1 MGPFAQPATARTDA
15 PAAGAGD
22 GSAAHRRGTSLGA
35 MHALVRSATL
45 AGVDAI
51 AVSVEASIAGGLPGV
66 HVVGLPDAAVREA
79 RERVRAALR
88 AVRLTLPASRV
99 VVNLAP
105 ADVRKEGPAF
115 DLPIAL
121 ALLAAQGRVPQTHLT
136 SATVVGELGL
146 DGRVRPVRGMLALA
160 LAARAAG
167 SASLVLPA
175 EQAYE
180 VSAVDGLRTVPVAS
194 LCEAIAWAR
203 AGTLPAASD
212 ACVAEA
218 GGSGTRDPRGAT
230 ALAERHGLDLS
241 DVRGQRVEKR
251 VLEVSAAGRHHLLL
265 IGPPGSGK
273 TMLARRLVGLL
284 PPLAVADAVAVA
296 RLHSLAGTPR
306 SPLERAPP
314 LREPHHTV
322 SLPGL
327 VGTPAALGELSLA
340 HHGVLFLD
348 ELPEFERRALQALRE
363 PLEAGSLLLARARLR
378 RRLPADVQLVAAMNP
393 CPCGHAGDLRR
404 ACACHPSAQRRYLAR
419 VSGPLLD
426 RVALRVVVPAL
437 APDEAADSAPAE
449 SSAMVAARVATVRAL
464 AHARQGCLNAALRGP
479 ALGRHAAVPREA
491 RALLER
497 ARAQGRLAERGVD
510 DVTRVARSLA
520 DLAGRRAVAVEDV
533 AEALA
538 YRAELHLAVQP

>member
-1 MGPFAQPATARTDA
+1 
-15 PAAGAGD
+15 
-22 GSAAHRRGTSLGA
+22 

-146 DGRVRPVRGMLALA
+146 DGRVRPVRGLLALA

-167 SASLVLPA
+167 STTLVMPA
-175 EQAYE
+175 EQARE
-180 VSAVDGLRTVPVAS
+180 VSEVEGLRTVAVAS
-194 LCEAIAWAR
+194 LHEAITWAR
-203 AGTLPAASD
+203 SGALPAAS
-212 ACVAEA
+212 AASVEA
-218 GGSGTRDPRGAT
+218 APGGGCEPSPDGAGP
-230 ALAERHGLDLS
+230 ERQPLDLA
-241 DVRGQRVEKR
+241 DVRGQRVAKR
-251 VLEVSAAGRHHLLL
+251 ALEVSAAGRHHLLL

-273 TMLARRLVGLL
+273 TLLARRLAGLL
-284 PPLAVADAVAVA
+284 PPLAPAEALAVA
-296 RLHSLAGTPR
+296 RLHSLAGAPR
-306 SPLERAPP
+306 SPRDRAPP

-327 VGTPAALGELSLA
+327 IGTPAALGEVSLA

-348 ELPEFERRALQALRE
+348 ELPEFERRALEALRQ
-363 PLEAGSLLLARARLR
+363 PLEAGSLMLARARLR

-393 CPCGHAGDLRR
+393 CPCGHAGDPRR
-404 ACACHPSAQRRYLAR
+404 ACACHPSARRRYLAR

-426 RVALRVVVPAL
+426 RMALRVLVPAL
-437 APDEAADSAPAE
+437 APEEAAGSTPPEASAV
-449 SSAMVAARVATVRAL
+449 VAARVAAARGRAQ
-464 AHARQGCLNAALRGP
+464 ARQGCSNGALRGP
-479 ALGRHAAVPREA
+479 GLARHADVPREG
-491 RALLER
+491 RALLEL
-497 ARAQGRLAERGVD
+497 ARCQGRLGERGVD

-520 DLAGRRAVAVEDV
+520 DLAGRRSLAVEDV

-538 YRAELHLAVQP
+538 YRAELHVTESP